1 MGEFDPRN
9 PCPERYRDY
18 LYLLARLRIG
28 GRPVGIISPSDIVQV
43 TVLKAHKCRAQ
54 FQGRNEAQYRAYLR
68 KILANTVADVFRGG
82 ANEAQIRH
90 TLDTSSARVESWLVA
105 SGRSPSEEAQ
115 HAEVLLRLAEGLSR
129 LRPCE
134 RTAVEMR
141 YFEEPPCS
149 LDAIARKLNRPT
161 VRAVASLLGRALE
174 KLRDHLH
181 PETAR

>member
-28 GRPVGIISPSDIVQV
+28 GRPVGIISPSDIVQA

-54 FQGRNEAQYRAYLR
+54 FQGQNEAQYRAYLR
-68 KILANTVADVFRGG
+68 KILANTVADAFRDG
-82 ANEAQIRH
+82 ANEAKIRRA
-90 TLDTSSARVESWLVA
+90 LDSSSARLESWLA
-105 SGRSPSEEAQ
+105 ESGRSPSEEAQ
-115 HAEVLLRLAEGLSR
+115 HGELLLRLAEGLSR
-129 LRPCE
+129 LLPCE

-141 YFEEPPCS
+141 YFEEPPVP
-149 LDAIARKLNRPT
+149 LKEIARKLNRPT
-161 VRAVASLLGRALE
+161 ARAVAGVLARALE
-174 KLRDHLH
+174 KLRDYLH